1 ARVAD
6 ADALAELADIR
17 ARLAGL
23 AGLDWAGAPGQVLL
37 DGLRGLGQ
45 LTRQLEAVRA
55 RVTAA
60 AKTDASW
67 ALDGSKSLPT
77 WLERHTGAS
86 IAACRRQ
93 VRTAVRLTQHLPAT
107 IEALAQGRVG
117 VDHCTILVREVV
129 RTTRMSEQLHSREIG
144 EAFLL
149 EQATQLD
156 ADAFAMVA
164 KSWAIGA
171 DPDAADRAWRD
182 EGAKEEVFLSPTMG
196 GYHLHGFIGEANG
209 RVCDQALAAMMGRR
223 AEGDERRPAER
234 RAAAL
239 VALLGEAL
247 SAGRLQPSARIP
259 RQITMH
265 VPYDTFKHLIEA
277 CRSARPRDPKTRPD
291 GKQGTGSGRR
301 AGEPGQVFGGAEAAG
316 GLAGGNPG
324 ADEAPVLSDAE
335 WAAAWEPGFD
345 GDHVISTRLDHRKL
359 RGIDPATF
367 SDGTPI
373 PPALLARLACG
384 SQLSRIVFGPDSTV
398 LDVGRAKRIFPANQ
412 VKAVIA
418 RDRHCQYPGCHEP
431 PEFAEIHHSL

>member
-1 ARVAD
+1 
-6 ADALAELADIR
+6 
-17 ARLAGL
+17 
-23 AGLDWAGAPGQVLL
+23 
-37 DGLRGLGQ
+37 
-45 LTRQLEAVRA
+45 
-55 RVTAA
+55 
-60 AKTDASW
+60 
-67 ALDGSKSLPT
+67 
-77 WLERHTGAS
+77 
-86 IAACRRQ
+86 
-93 VRTAVRLTQHLPAT
+93 
-107 IEALAQGRVG
+107 
-117 VDHCTILVREVV
+117 
-129 RTTRMSEQLHSREIG
+129 
-144 EAFLL
+144 
-149 EQATQLD
+149 TQLD

-223 AEGDERRPAER
+223 AEGDERTPAER
-234 RAAAL
+234 RASAL
-239 VALLGEAL
+239 TTLLGEAL
-247 SAGRLQPSARIP
+247 SSGRLEPSARIP

-277 CRSARPRDPKTRPD
+277 ARTARPRDPNTRPD
-291 GKQGTGSGRR
+291 GTHASGTTESGSEPGGTTTGGQQAGETGS
-301 AGEPGQVFGGAEAAG
+301 AFGGTAG
-316 GLAGGNPG
+316 LMG
-324 ADEAPVLSDAE
+324 DAE

-345 GDHVISTRLDHRKL
+345 GDHVISTRIDHRKL

-384 SQLSRIVFGPDSTV
+384 SQLSRIIFGPDSTV

-431 PEFAEIHHSL
+431 PEFGEIHHSLWWAKHNGPTAV